1 MLNIILYLYM
11 KYLFFYYMYPYQTII
26 IFIFVTHQ
34 EVIQISYSSSQ
45 LIQSVPEPPR
55 ICSGY
60 LHPHAA
66 HTNPFSFVT
75 IQLSLTY
82 SLIVSLLYF
91 PFISYFFSTFRTII
105 YIKFRIL
112 ILIPINCCI
121 HFSCN

>member
-1 MLNIILYLYM
+1 MSFQYFHRTIFHLFINFAFIVFFSLIRYIENLFKLYMLNIILYLYM

-75 IQLSLTY
+75 IQLSHNGFP
-82 SLIVSLLYF
+82 SLSL
-91 PFISYFFSTFRTII
+91 
-105 YIKFRIL
+105 
-112 ILIPINCCI
+112 
-121 HFSCN
+121 